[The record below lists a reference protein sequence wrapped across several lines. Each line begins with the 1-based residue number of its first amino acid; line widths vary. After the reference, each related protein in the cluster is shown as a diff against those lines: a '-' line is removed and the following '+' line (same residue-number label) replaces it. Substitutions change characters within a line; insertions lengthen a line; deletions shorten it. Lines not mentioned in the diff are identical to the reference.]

1 MLLYRPYLLV
11 RSIKAG
17 TAVVSSEK
25 DDIISLSNTCCS
37 LAQETIEVIIRNWYP
52 NQMLA
57 WNASWFLFQACLVL
71 LLWLLSS
78 SISPHEAEAFGDAVK
93 RALNILTEMRPWR
106 GSAAQTQDLI
116 MFIFSARTGDQH
128 TWETNWSLS
137 DDELMTLLGFSG
149 MVEDGTWT

>member
-1 MLLYRPYLLV
+1 MAQTSLIPPAELNSLDRELLAWHERLHPIFRSGRHGPEPIRLASLVLQFRYLNLRMLLYRPYLLV

-93 RALNILTEMRPWR
+93 RALNI
-106 GSAAQTQDLI
+106 
-116 MFIFSARTGDQH
+116 
-128 TWETNWSLS
+128 
-137 DDELMTLLGFSG
+137 
-149 MVEDGTWT
+149 